1 MSSAF
6 SETMRMI
13 KIEHSVFALP
23 YALVSAFWAA
33 GGWPSWQ
40 IILLIL
46 AAMVS
51 ARSAAMAFNR
61 YLDAD
66 IDARNPRT
74 TVRSIPAGRLS
85 KSYALGFTLICC
97 AIFLAITAMINRLT
111 FMLSPLFLLILLGY
125 SWSKRFT
132 SLCHLLLGLALGL
145 SPLGAWAAV
154 TGQLDWAPVWLGL
167 AVMSW
172 TAGFDMI
179 YACQDI
185 EFDRSEGLFSIPAK
199 LGVNRTLA
207 VARVFHL
214 AMLAILVWLGI
225 YLDQGW
231 FYGAG
236 VGLVAVLLIYEHAL
250 VWGGNLEKVDVAFF
264 TMNGLVSLLF
274 GLMTIAGVLLSGSVP
289 AV

>member
-1 MSSAF
+1 MTGAF
-6 SETMRMI
+6 GETMRMI

-33 GGWPSWQ
+33 NGWPSVR
-40 IILLIL
+40 IMVLIL

-74 TVRSIPAGRLS
+74 TVRAIPAGRLS
-85 KSYALGFTLICC
+85 RGYALGFTIACSALFLIV
-97 AIFLAITAMINRLT
+97 TAMINRLT
-111 FMLSPLFLLILLGY
+111 FMLAPVFLLVLLGY
-125 SWSKRFT
+125 SWTKRFT
-132 SLCHLLLGLALGL
+132 SLCHLVLGLALGL
-145 SPLGAWAAV
+145 SPLGAWVAV
-154 TGQLDWAPVWLGL
+154 TGELNLVPALLGL

-185 EFDRSEGLFSIPAK
+185 DFDRAEGLYSIPSRIGVHGALALSRVLHVLM
-199 LGVNRTLA
+199 LG
-207 VARVFHL
+207 
-214 AMLAILVWLGI
+214 ILVWLGI
-225 YLDQGW
+225 SLSQSWLYW
-231 FYGAG
+231 AG

-250 VWGGNLEKVDVAFF
+250 VWGGDLKKVDVAFF

-274 GLMTIAGVLLSGSVP
+274 GLMTIIGVLWIGSPVT
-289 AV
+289 V

>member
-1 MSSAF
+1 MTGAF
-6 SETMRMI
+6 GETMRMI

-40 IILLIL
+40 VMALIL

-85 KSYALGFTLICC
+85 KKYALGFTVVCSG
-97 AIFLAITAMINRLT
+97 IFLAVTALINQLT
-111 FMLSPLFLLILLGY
+111 FMLAPVFLLVLLGY
-125 SWSKRFT
+125 SWTKRFT

-145 SPLGAWAAV
+145 SPMGAWVAV
-154 TGQLDWAPVWLGL
+154 TGTLSWVPVWLGA
-167 AVMSW
+167 AVMTW

-185 EFDRSEGLFSIPAK
+185 DFDRKEGLFSVPANI
-199 LGVNRTLA
+199 GIAPTLI
-207 VARVFHL
+207 VARILHL
-214 AMLAILVWLGI
+214 IMLTILVWLG
-225 YLDQGW
+225 LQLEQSW
-231 FYGAG
+231 FYWTG
-236 VGLVAVLLIYEHAL
+236 VVLVAVLLIYEHAL

-274 GLMTIAGVLLSGSVP
+274 GLMTIIGVLWVGSP
-289 AV
+289 AAL